1 MNKDCRRI
9 RELLSA
15 HLDGELAAAEE
26 RRVAE
31 HLRECAECRAIVA
44 AYRDADAA
52 LVGSEVDLSAA
63 EWEQLAAR
71 VDEAVA
77 QEQTAAEGPRPPERE
92 AERRRAGAGARW
104 RSLFGGISP
113 RRLSLGALGSLA
125 VAALVILLF
134 PWREEV
140 PISESTDETQPIPE
154 IARLSAKK
162 KGGSDLLR
170 AQQEASPPPEKE
182 GGVARLAEPIPG
194 KGLQATHEFGM
205 ERERFTELRL
215 AAEEAI
221 RAGGVA
227 EALAAAQAL
236 DGFLADSSAFDHRLD
251 ALELSARVWIR
262 LSEIDPARHCAE
274 ARVRVQAWE
283 AAAGDSPSPQMREL
297 LREFPRGP
305 CAP

>member
-1 MNKDCRRI
+1 MSKDCRRI

-26 RRVAE
+26 SRVAE
-31 HLRECAECRAIVA
+31 HLHDCAECRAILA

-52 LVGSEVDLSAA
+52 FAAGEVGLSEAD
-63 EWEQLAAR
+63 WEQLAAR
-71 VDEAVA
+71 VDDAIA
-77 QEQTAAEGPRPPERE
+77 REQTAAES
-92 AERRRAGAGARW
+92 RRAPHRQADRRGAGAGAGW
-104 RSLFGGISP
+104 RSLFGGISL

-140 PISESTDETQPIPE
+140 RLPESSDDTKPIRE
-154 IARLSAKK
+154 IARGDAKK
-162 KGGSDLLR
+162 G
-170 AQQEASPPPEKE
+170 KE
-182 GGVARLAEPIPG
+182 RGAVQLAEPTPAG
-194 KGLQATHEFGM
+194 VP
-205 ERERFTELRL
+205 REAREIGPEETRFAELRL

-221 RAGGVA
+221 REGGVA

-236 DGFLADSSAFDHRLD
+236 DGFLTDSPASDHRLE
-251 ALELSARVWIR
+251 ALALAARVWVR
-262 LSEIDPARHCAE
+262 LSEIDPARHCSE

-283 AAAGDSPSPQMREL
+283 AAAGDSASPQMREL
-297 LREFPRGP
+297 LRGFRHGP